1 MLRKFGLILM
11 GLILYSVISPTPAHA
26 YLDPGAGSF
35 IVQAIVGGVVGLA
48 TITRLYWTRIR
59 DFIRREKEKSTS
71 GR

>member
-11 GLILYSVISPTPAHA
+11 GLIIYSVISPSPAHA

-35 IVQAIVGGVVGLA
+35 IVQAIVGGIVGFA
-48 TITRLYWTRIR
+48 AITKLYWARIK
-59 DFIRREKEKSTS
+59 DFIRREKKSTS